1 MKLSQYPSLMTSTGL
16 ECTRN
21 ISCSNYF
28 APFSAFDEL
37 LRNLPDLVLDT
48 PDAATVL
55 ANFLARAV
63 ADDCLPPRY
72 VYDLCDLAKQQ
83 PQSPSEHNG
92 EEPKVN
98 GAANGE
104 ANGEAAADILINTHS
119 RVTIARA
126 ETLLSLKHGLVRLDN
141 VWGVGGGTRPV
152 KSLIRQMV
160 LLLREYLSSG
170 DLNEA
175 ARCLKELEVP
185 HFHHELVYEVGLLF
199 TIHRSFC

>member
-1 MKLSQYPSLMTSTGL
+1 
-16 ECTRN
+16 
-21 ISCSNYF
+21 
-28 APFSAFDEL
+28 L

-72 VYDLCDLAKQQ
+72 VYDLSELAKSSASLTE
-83 PQSPSEHNG
+83 PNG
-92 EEPKVN
+92 VEEPKEN
-98 GAANGE
+98 GAE
-104 ANGEAAADILINTHS
+104 AKEDESVVNTHS
-119 RVTIARA
+119 RVTITRA

-170 DLNEA
+170 DINEA

-185 HFHHELVYEVGLLF
+185 HFHHELVYEVMTLTFSQFLRVGLKF
-199 TIHRSFC
+199 

>member
-1 MKLSQYPSLMTSTGL
+1 
-16 ECTRN
+16 
-21 ISCSNYF
+21 
-28 APFSAFDEL
+28 
-37 LRNLPDLVLDT
+37 LPDLVLDT

-72 VYDLCDLAKQQ
+72 VYDLGELAKARA
-83 PQSPSEHNG
+83 PSASLTEPNVAEEPSE
-92 EEPKVN
+92 KT
-98 GAANGE
+98 GE
-104 ANGEAAADILINTHS
+104 AKEVEDNLVNTHS
-119 RVTIARA
+119 RVTITRA

-170 DLNEA
+170 DINEA

-185 HFHHELVYEVGLLF
+185 HFHHELVYEVMINLKF
-199 TIHRSFC
+199 